1 MQEELKSLRSDQRWD
16 GIYLV
21 IVFALLLGLVSF
33 GFATLSPIHWCWLI
47 PLMGWVQYYIVISGH
62 EAVHKTLCPK
72 KWLNEGIGVVGQAM
86 IGVNFTAYRL
96 QHIDHHRA
104 PTYES
109 DPDAHIYMGV
119 MRQQPGWKRFVWLTA
134 GTFIEIVIKIRQKG
148 VEGYGTKRDIK
159 PEIQGSMRRDSA
171 LVILCQLCWMGLGWW
186 LLSLHTLW
194 PDEVLT
200 SLTNFGVFGTAAKLG
215 VELVLSYAIFW
226 TIPLFCITVFLNR
239 CRIVIEHG
247 LALAIVEAQTTF
259 NGSRIPTVEVRP
271 SKIEQWIF
279 SPFMFNYHSSHHTY
293 MTVPFYHLPKLNAL
307 MNERFSTSDNSV
319 GYLEYSNGYL
329 QALWTVVNHP
339 YTAPIQKTSVAGN

>member
-1 MQEELKSLRSDQRWD
+1 MKDDLKRLRADQRWD

-21 IVFALLLGLVSF
+21 IAFGLLLGLVSF
-33 GFATLSPIHWCWLI
+33 GFATLGPIHWVWLV
-47 PLMGWVQYYIVISGH
+47 PFMGWVQYYIVISGH
-62 EAVHKTLCPK
+62 EAVHRTLCPK
-72 KWLNEGIGVVGQAM
+72 VWLNESIGVVGQAM

-96 QHIDHHRA
+96 QHIDHHSA

-119 MRQQPGWKRFVWLTA
+119 MRQQPGLKRFVWLTA
-134 GTFIEIVIKIRQKG
+134 GTFIEIIIKIRQKG
-148 VEGYGTKRDIK
+148 VEGYGTKRNIK
-159 PEIQGSMRRDSA
+159 PEMQGEMRRDSL
-171 LVILCQLCWMGLGWW
+171 LVIVCQLCWMWLAWW
-186 LLSLHTLW
+186 LLDLHTFW
-194 PDEVLT
+194 PEGVLL
-200 SLTNFGVFGTAAKLG
+200 SWSNLGWIGTAIKTG
-215 VELVLSYAIFW
+215 VELIASYAVFW

-247 LALAIVEAQTTF
+247 LALAIVDGQLEF

-271 SKIEQWIF
+271 SKLEQWIF

-293 MTVPFYHLPKLNAL
+293 MTVPFYHLPTLNRL
-307 MNERFSTSDNSV
+307 MNERFSSPENSV

-339 YTAPIQKTSVAGN
+339 YIAPVHKV